1 MLNVFFL
8 LNSIRCLTVVHSE
21 VRAAQEKEWHLTR
34 FSPALAPTCSKGL
47 CQVKRPG
54 CTVVSRVQCVSVS
67 CCSVGQLCLAL
78 CDLMDCSTPGCPVL
92 HYLLK
97 FVHTHVHW
105 VSDAVQPSHPLLSL
119 LFLPSVFP
127 SIRVFSSDLALRI
140 T

>member
-21 VRAAQEKEWHLTR
+21 VRAAQEKEWHLTM

-67 CCSVGQLCLAL
+67 CCSVGQSFLTV
-78 CDLMDCSTPGCPVL
+78 CDPMNYSTRSFPVL
-92 HYLLK
+92 HYLPE
-97 FVHTHVHW
+97 FAQIHVRG
-105 VSDAVQPSHPLLSL
+105 VCDAIRPSHPLSPPSPALSL
-119 LFLPSVFP
+119 SQHQGLFQ
-127 SIRVFSSDLALRI
+127 
-140 T
+140 